1 MLKKT
6 LNSEKPV
13 LIPAL
18 LLLLFAG
25 IAFWQIAFLQ
35 NSLQW
40 DMLDCYLPWRYF
52 VSDSINHHIFPQWNP
67 YQNLGYPIHADLRSV
82 WAPEVW
88 LVSILGG
95 YTNYTIHYIFMFY
108 IFLAG
113 YGMYRL
119 LLNFKIKVVVALAGG
134 ITYMLSGY
142 FVGHAQ
148 EMFSIAGGA
157 LLPFII
163 LHYLKLLENKK
174 IDDVM
179 ATALLLFLMITS
191 GYQAL
196 TIILF
201 YLLLSFFVFYLV
213 KSLKE
218 KNYPISYR
226 LIMLNLLLVIFTA
239 LMISVLL
246 TTIIQ
251 VKPFVARMG
260 GMPLKTA
267 LFGPFSPQCLISF
280 FLPFT
285 VVKKTAFFDTD
296 LSMTNAYVGV
306 ILLIFFFFSFFRK
319 KSAIEKIFLIFGLI
333 CLIAS
338 FGRYAPVRE
347 FLFRY
352 IPLMNLFRFPSYFIQ
367 FTVIAM
373 IISGAKSL
381 DEYLND
387 SELGKKKLQLM
398 VGMVFFIILTLTIM
412 AMSKI
417 NFHESAFL
425 KHQNIVNNSTIYEHI
440 FINGIIQLAFMA
452 LFFQLLSKRL
462 LHLNFLVLLI
472 VFDMLVSAQLNAYFT
487 VCSPDTTARHVRKIV
502 NSFTTGY
509 PIPSLDA
516 VASNKDGGL
525 FPSPLWRNTSTFM
538 KKVSV
543 DGFNSFQLK
552 NFQEF
557 EDLYPGL
564 KNAVLKNP
572 IVYFS
577 DKVFPIHQLKTN
589 PSATI
594 DSNALYLEDKLYS
607 EIGVEKL
614 LHHASDRL
622 TIKRFNP
629 GEMIVET
636 KTSSVQCITLMQN
649 NYPGWKVFID
659 QKETRIFTSNI
670 ICISAIIPAGKHLVS
685 FRYFN
690 KPVYVTFILSY
701 LSFLLLF
708 IILITRKIILY
719 KKSSY
724 NTNVVNFRIWK

>member
-226 LIMLNLLLVIFTA
+226 LYA
-239 LMISVLL
+239 E
-246 TTIIQ
+246 
-251 VKPFVARMG
+251 P
-260 GMPLKTA
+260 
-267 LFGPFSPQCLISF
+267 
-280 FLPFT
+280 
-285 VVKKTAFFDTD
+285 
-296 LSMTNAYVGV
+296 
-306 ILLIFFFFSFFRK
+306 
-319 KSAIEKIFLIFGLI
+319 
-333 CLIAS
+333 IACD
-338 FGRYAPVRE
+338 FYC
-347 FLFRY
+347 
-352 IPLMNLFRFPSYFIQ
+352 
-367 FTVIAM
+367 
-373 IISGAKSL
+373 
-381 DEYLND
+381 LND
-387 SELGKKKLQLM
+387 FG
-398 VGMVFFIILTLTIM
+398 
-412 AMSKI
+412 AI
-417 NFHESAFL
+417 N
-425 KHQNIVNNSTIYEHI
+425 NDY
-440 FINGIIQLAFMA
+440 
-452 LFFQLLSKRL
+452 
-462 LHLNFLVLLI
+462 
-472 VFDMLVSAQLNAYFT
+472 
-487 VCSPDTTARHVRKIV
+487 
-502 NSFTTGY
+502 TG
-509 PIPSLDA
+509 
-516 VASNKDGGL
+516 
-525 FPSPLWRNTSTFM
+525 
-538 KKVSV
+538 
-543 DGFNSFQLK
+543 
-552 NFQEF
+552 
-557 EDLYPGL
+557 
-564 KNAVLKNP
+564 
-572 IVYFS
+572 
-577 DKVFPIHQLKTN
+577 
-589 PSATI
+589 
-594 DSNALYLEDKLYS
+594 
-607 EIGVEKL
+607 
-614 LHHASDRL
+614 
-622 TIKRFNP
+622 
-629 GEMIVET
+629 
-636 KTSSVQCITLMQN
+636 
-649 NYPGWKVFID
+649 
-659 QKETRIFTSNI
+659 
-670 ICISAIIPAGKHLVS
+670 
-685 FRYFN
+685 
-690 KPVYVTFILSY
+690 
-701 LSFLLLF
+701 
-708 IILITRKIILY
+708 
-719 KKSSY
+719 
-724 NTNVVNFRIWK
+724 